1 MLARPRLCLVLFCL
15 ICWLP
20 GFFSLPPG
28 DRDESRF
35 AQATKQMLET
45 GDFIRISNG
54 GEARNRKPIGIHW
67 LQLPFAAAA
76 RAAGVEAIWPY
87 RVPSLLGGLVAV
99 LGTFE
104 LGLMLTGERRT
115 ALLAGAML
123 AGSLLLCSEV
133 HIAKTDA
140 ALLGATVVAMAVLAR
155 GYLAPDRVG
164 PGAAAAFWL
173 AMAAGILLKGPVLP
187 MVATLS
193 VLALWVADRRAGWL
207 GCLRAGWGV
216 PLLLLAV
223 LPWFV
228 AIGIATQGAFF
239 RQAVGGDLAGK
250 LAGGD
255 DAHGAPPGLHLLLL
269 PLLALPAGVAM
280 LRSLPDAWADRR
292 ECTTRFLL
300 AWLGPSWLVFELVP
314 TKLPHY
320 VLPLYPPLC
329 LLGARFLAE
338 PARLAP
344 GWLRRLSDAAFALA
358 CLVLAAA
365 LLALPVVVRSAWW
378 LGLPAALAVGVVGFA
393 VLGRERRRGVVLGV
407 ALMPL
412 ITWSALGFEL
422 PSLSPLWI
430 APRVEAALRADWP
443 GWNPLGQ
450 GFGTVGFREPSLMF
464 LAGTRMTVLAS
475 PAKGAAA
482 LAGGRITALLID
494 RRDQTAFAAAAAQDG
509 IAPRLADTLSGI
521 NYSRGQRVGLD
532 LYLK

>member
-1 MLARPRLCLVLFCL
+1 MLARPRLCLTLFCL
-15 ICWLP
+15 ACWLP
-20 GFFSLPPG
+20 GFVSLPPG

-45 GDFIRISNG
+45 GDFVRISNG

-67 LQLPFAAAA
+67 LQVPFAAAA
-76 RAAGVEAIWPY
+76 RAVGVGAIWPY

-104 LGLMLTGERRT
+104 LGLLLTGKRA

-123 AGSLLLCSEV
+123 AGSLLLCTEV

-155 GYLAPDRVG
+155 GYLAPERVG

-173 AMAAGILLKGPVLP
+173 AMAAGILIKGPVLP
-187 MVATLS
+187 MVAVLS
-193 VLALWVADRRAGWL
+193 VLALWAADRRASWL
-207 GCLRAGWGV
+207 GCLRTGWGA

-228 AIGIATQGAFF
+228 AIGVATHGAFY
-239 RQAVGGDLAGK
+239 RQSVGGDLAGK

-280 LRSLPDAWADRR
+280 LRALPDSWADRR
-292 ECTTRFLL
+292 SGSTRFLL
-300 AWLGPSWLVFELVP
+300 AWLVPSWLVFELVP

-329 LLGARFLAE
+329 VLGARFVAE
-338 PARLAP
+338 RGRLAP
-344 GWLRRLSDAAFALA
+344 GWLRRLSDAGFALA
-358 CLVLAAA
+358 CVVLALA
-365 LLALPVVVRSAWW
+365 LAALPVVVGGAWW
-378 LGLPAALAVGVVGFA
+378 LGVPAALAVGVVGYA

-412 ITWSALGFEL
+412 VTWAALGLEL
-422 PSLSPLWI
+422 PALSPLWI
-430 APRVEAALRADWP
+430 APRVEAALKADWP
-443 GWNPLGQ
+443 GWNARGE

-464 LAGTRMTVLAS
+464 LAGTRMAVLAS
-475 PAKGAAA
+475 PAEGAAA
-482 LAGGRITALLID
+482 LSSGRITALLID
-494 RRDQTAFAAAAAQDG
+494 RRDRAAFEAAAARDG
-509 IAPRLADTLSGI
+509 IAPRLAEALSGV

-532 LYLK
+532 LYVR